1 MVGLEPCDAIPC
13 ETPSSGAPYPSDLN
27 PNLRLLRCVDPE
39 SFDGS
44 LATGLPN
51 A

>member
-1 MVGLEPCDAIPC
+1 LLKIFMVQTYPQVRRVETAAILEF
-13 ETPSSGAPYPSDLN
+13 
-27 PNLRLLRCVDPE
+27 PE